1 MTIVYRPYIAIST
14 DKHGYIGLTH
24 TANILVEYSLSFC
37 LYESLVK
44 VQLNSA
50 WRRLPYIY
58 DAGIRC
64 SLEDS
69 TIK

>member
-14 DKHGYIGLTH
+14 DKHGNIGLTH

-44 VQLNSA
+44 VQLLGEGC
-50 WRRLPYIY
+50 RI
-58 DAGIRC
+58 
-64 SLEDS
+64 
-69 TIK
+69 